1 MNTSIT
7 ASDKKEFIATAVSI
21 LCGSSVRHSFDWMNS
36 FKFHKEE
43 MQAVVSEVN
52 KAYPSAAKKLQGL
65 IDAHEF
71 PPVVLYFVAKI
82 YCMYDG
88 KEFPRKD
95 LIEASDEKQ
104 AFAIATERAATGH
117 YSFDQIEDVDGD
129 CYYSDCGGHVVKV
142 ISVTEVSETTYTEM
156 KNIG

>member
-7 ASDKKEFIATAVSI
+7 ESDKKEFIATAVSI

-36 FKFHKEE
+36 FKFDKEE

-52 KAYPSAAKKLQGL
+52 RRFSPHAAKKLQSM

-71 PPVVLYFVAKI
+71 PPVVRYFAAKI

-117 YSFDQIEDVDGD
+117 YSFDEIDEVDGD
-129 CYYSDCGGHVVKV
+129 FYYSDCGGHVVKV
-142 ISVTEVSETTYTEM
+142 ERVTEISETTYNEM
-156 KNIG
+156 KNI